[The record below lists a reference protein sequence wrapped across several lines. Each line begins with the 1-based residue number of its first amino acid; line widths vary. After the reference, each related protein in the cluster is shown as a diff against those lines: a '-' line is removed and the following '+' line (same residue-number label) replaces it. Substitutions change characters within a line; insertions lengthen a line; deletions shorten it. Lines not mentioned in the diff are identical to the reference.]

1 MPTKSI
7 NVTIDENIL
16 SQSDAIVASGKYA
29 NRSRFIED
37 SITLMLKKI
46 DEEEIGLEAK
56 KLKQEESEEWFEGE
70 LDFWQEKY

>member
-29 NRSRFIED
+29 NRSWFIED
-37 SITLMLKKI
+37 SIALMLKKI

-56 KLKQEESEEWFEGE
+56 KLQQEESEEWFEGE
-70 LDFWQEKY
+70 LDLWQEKY